1 MPIIARHS
9 TRVLGTVASPPHLA
23 QFILTSLA
31 LFCWL
36 PLHSGSQRY
45 TCKQQEDFR
54 LYSYPH
60 MSTDLCLYVKRLSI
74 WATTCFLCRGFCN
87 SASWERAVPETSGAL
102 HHLYYC
108 FLPCVTSAEKAAMC
122 PALWA
127 QRSEPSKVLRKLI
140 SGIPNSRHQLEA
152 RPGYQDSEEGC
163 GFYWLR
169 ASHHTMLAGVKVHYW
184 PIGLGN
190 PVHHNSYFT
199 VFSFGFFCFFCSSY
213 SSIFFWK

>member
-45 TCKQQEDFR
+45 TCKQQEGFR

-74 WATTCFLCRGFCN
+74 WATTCFSVEDFVIVLPGRGQFQKLLGLYTTSTTVSCPVSPLQKRQLCAQLCEHRGL
-87 SASWERAVPETSGAL
+87 SLPKSWESWFQESQTQDTNL
-102 HHLYYC
+102 KQDL
-108 FLPCVTSAEKAAMC
+108 VTRTRKKAM
-122 PALWA
+122 
-127 QRSEPSKVLRKLI
+127 
-140 SGIPNSRHQLEA
+140 
-152 RPGYQDSEEGC
+152 DSID
-163 GFYWLR
+163 R

-184 PIGLGN
+184 PIGLGT